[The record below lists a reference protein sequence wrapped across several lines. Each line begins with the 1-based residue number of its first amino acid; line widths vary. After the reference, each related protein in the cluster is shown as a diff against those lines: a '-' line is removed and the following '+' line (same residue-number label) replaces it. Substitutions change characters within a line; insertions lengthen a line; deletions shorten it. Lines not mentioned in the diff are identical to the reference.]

1 VSTLLVPRDEEILRP
16 NPYIYQRSG
25 LPTAPANY
33 PVGSEDNVIQAKI
46 QTTPLPGTTP
56 VVAAGARS
64 APSASAIYEGLKA
77 QRNELNNQLEELQ
90 NTRQG
95 INNELEEMSSS
106 APQRPGLEARL
117 KDVDGRISA
126 VDQMLAGNAAQLA
139 QAAAI
144 PGAVVEPPPIVRDG
158 PPEEAYIVGTI
169 FMFVFLLPISIAFAR
184 RIWRRSSA
192 VVTSFPKEI
201 VDRLSRMEHAVE
213 ATAEEVE
220 RIGEGQ
226 RFLTRLFTEGEG
238 ARAIGAGAAQP
249 LERKQKQSPER
260 LP

>member
-1 VSTLLVPRDEEILRP
+1 M
-16 NPYIYQRSG
+16 
-25 LPTAPANY
+25 
-33 PVGSEDNVIQAKI
+33 
-46 QTTPLPGTTP
+46 
-56 VVAAGARS
+56 AGAARS
-64 APSASAIYEGLKA
+64 APSASAIYEGFKA
-77 QRNELNNQLEELQ
+77 QRNELNNQLEQLQ

-95 INNELEEMSSS
+95 INNELEGMPSS

-126 VDQMLAGNAAQLA
+126 VDQMLAGNAAQIA

-144 PGAVVEPPPIVRDG
+144 PGAVVEPPQIINQG
-158 PPEEAYIVGTI
+158 PPEDAYVLGGLFMLIV
-169 FMFVFLLPISIAFAR
+169 LLPLSIAIAR

-192 VVTSFPKEI
+192 VVTSFPREI
-201 VDRLSRMEHAVE
+201 AERLGRMEQAVE
-213 ATAEEVE
+213 ATAVEVE

-238 ARAIGAGAAQP
+238 ARVIGAGAAQP
-249 LERKQKQSPER
+249 LERKQSKSPER